1 MKFILKVS
9 FASAVFLILFVTTS
23 FLNLVPEPYRV
34 KTVVI
39 DAGHGGKDPGCIGAI
54 ANEKDVTLKIA
65 FKLGQY
71 IEENI
76 ENVKVIY
83 TRKTDDFVEL
93 HERAAI
99 ANRNNADLFIS
110 IHCNSSSPGVYGTET
125 YTMGLHRTDANLK
138 VAQFE
143 NSSIL
148 LEENYGYNYD
158 GFDPNSPESYIIF
171 SLFQNANLEKSIS
184 LASKVELQMEQKAKR
199 KSRGVKQAGFL
210 VLYKTTMPSIMVE
223 TGFLTDKDEEQFL
236 NSEEGQSYIASAIY
250 RSFKDYKGEV
260 ELSSN

>member
-1 MKFILKVS
+1 MKFLLKVTFVS
-9 FASAVFLILFVTTS
+9 VGFLVLFITTS
-23 FLNLVPEPYRV
+23 FFNLVPEPYRI

-54 ANEKDVTLKIA
+54 ANEKDVALKIA
-65 FKLGQY
+65 LTLGNY
-71 IEENI
+71 IEENMEGI
-76 ENVKVIY
+76 RIVY
-83 TRKTDDFVEL
+83 TRKTDDFIEL

-99 ANRNNADLFIS
+99 ANRSNADLFIS
-110 IHCNSSSPGVYGTET
+110 IHCNSGVPGVFGTET

-148 LEENYGYNYD
+148 LEENYDTNYD

-171 SLFQNANLEKSIS
+171 SLFQNANLEKSIT
-184 LASKVELQMEQKAKR
+184 LASKIEEQFEQKVKR

-210 VLYKTTMPSIMVE
+210 VLYKTTMPSIVIE
-223 TGFLTDKDEEQFL
+223 TGFLTDKNEEQFL
-236 NSEEGQSYIASAIY
+236 YSEEGQSFIASAIY
-250 RSFKDYKGEV
+250 RSFKEYKGEV
-260 ELSSN
+260 ELSTN